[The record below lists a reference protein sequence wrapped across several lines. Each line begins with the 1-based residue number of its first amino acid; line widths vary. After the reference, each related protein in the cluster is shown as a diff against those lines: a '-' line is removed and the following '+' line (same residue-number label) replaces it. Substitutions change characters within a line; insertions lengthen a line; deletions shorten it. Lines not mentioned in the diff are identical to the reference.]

1 MVAHLAQLAAQNPQ
15 VADMQR
21 IFQAQRSAYGLRPM
35 PSANERLAGLKRLR
49 TALIKYQDDLADAVS
64 QDFGHR
70 SKDETK
76 LAEILTSLESIK
88 YASKNLTNWMK
99 PQSRHTGLLATPA
112 KARVVPQPLGV
123 VGIIVPWNYPIF
135 LALGPLIGA
144 LAAGNRVM
152 IKSSSFTPRLA
163 ETLKRMLAEAFSEDT
178 VAVITGRGE
187 VSEGFSHMPF
197 DQITFTGSTNVG
209 RTVMQNA
216 SANLTPVLLELGGK
230 SPAIVHESYP
240 LADAA
245 ERIAFGK
252 CWNAGQTCVAP
263 DYLLLPRSKTDE
275 FVIAYTEQVS
285 KMYPTLL
292 TNADY
297 TSIINDKQYARIQ
310 TYLDDARAQGARV
323 IEINPSNE
331 RFDNTRKIPP
341 TLVLGVTP
349 DMLIMQNEIFGPILP
364 ILNVESLSDAV
375 GFVNSRARPLAL
387 YYFDYDEAR
396 AEYVVTHTHSG
407 GTGINDVV
415 THVGVD
421 DLPFGGVG
429 PSGMGRY
436 HAYEGFQTYSNMK
449 AVLER
454 AKIYSVRYIMPPYGR
469 FSHNLVQKLFLS
481 K

>member
-1 MVAHLAQLAAQNPQ
+1 MVAYISQLAAQNPQ

-21 IFQAQRSAYGLRPM
+21 IFQSQQAAYALRPM
-35 PSANERLAGLKRLR
+35 PSSNERLANLRRLKDAIL
-49 TALIKYQDDLADAVS
+49 KFQDDLCDAVS

-70 SKDETK
+70 SKTETK
-76 LAEILTSLESIK
+76 IAEVLTSLEAVK
-88 YASKNLTNWMK
+88 YSSKNLVGWMK
-99 PQSRHTGLLATPA
+99 PQRRHSGLLATPA
-112 KARVVPQPLGV
+112 SARVVPQPLGV
-123 VGIIVPWNYPIF
+123 VGVVVPWNYPIF
-135 LALGPLIGA
+135 LALGPLVGA
-144 LAAGNRVM
+144 LSAGNRVM
-152 IKSSSFTPRLA
+152 IKSSSFTPRLG
-163 ETLKRMLAEAFSEDT
+163 ETLKRMLAEAFSEDC
-178 VAVITGRGE
+178 VAVITGKGE
-187 VSEGFSHMPF
+187 VSEAFSHLPF

-209 RTVMQNA
+209 RTIMQNA
-216 SANLTPVLLELGGK
+216 ASNLTPVLLELGGK

-240 LADAA
+240 IADAA

-263 DYLLLPRSKTDE
+263 DYLLMPRGKTDA
-275 FVIAYTEQVS
+275 FVIAITAQIS
-285 KMYPTLL
+285 KMYPSLL

-297 TSIINDKQYARIQ
+297 TSIVNDKQYTRIQ
-310 TYLDDARAQGARV
+310 SYLDDARAQGARV
-323 IEINPSNE
+323 IEINPANE
-331 RFDNTRKIPP
+331 RFENTRKIPP

-364 ILNVESLSDAV
+364 VMEVESLSQALE
-375 GFVNSRARPLAL
+375 FVNARPRPLAL
-387 YYFDYDEAR
+387 YYFDYDESR

-407 GTGINDVV
+407 ATGINDVV

-436 HAYEGFQTYSNMK
+436 HAKEGFETYSNMK

-454 AKIYSVRYIMPPYGR
+454 SKIYSVRYILPP
-469 FSHNLVQKLFLS
+469 FNKTAHNLIQKLFLS

>member
-1 MVAHLAQLAAQNPQ
+1 MVAHIAHLAANNPQ

-21 IFQAQRSAYGLRPM
+21 IFQAQRSAYALRPM

-49 TALIKYQDDLADAVS
+49 EAVIKYQDDLADAVS

-76 LAEILTSLESIK
+76 LAEVLTTLEAIK
-88 YASKNLTNWMK
+88 YATKNLTNWMK
-99 PQSRHTGLLATPA
+99 PQKRHSGLMATPA

-123 VGIIVPWNYPIF
+123 IGVVVPWNYPIF

-144 LAAGNRVM
+144 LSAGNRVM
-152 IKSSSFTPRLA
+152 IKTSSFTPRLG
-163 ETLKRMLAEAFSEDT
+163 ETLKRMLAEAFAEDS

-187 VSEGFSHMPF
+187 VSEAFSHMPF

-209 RTVMQNA
+209 RTIMANA
-216 SANLTPVLLELGGK
+216 AANLTPVLLELGGK

-240 LADAA
+240 LVDAA

-263 DYLLLPRSKTDE
+263 DYLLLSRGKTDQ
-275 FVIAYTEQVS
+275 FVISFSAQVS

-292 TNADY
+292 TNADF
-297 TSIINDKQYARIQ
+297 TSIVNDKQYDRIQ
-310 TYLDDARAQGARV
+310 SYLDDARAQGARV
-323 IEINPSNE
+323 IEINPANE
-331 RFDNTRKIPP
+331 RFENTRKIPP
-341 TLVLGVTP
+341 TLVIGATP
-349 DMLIMQNEIFGPILP
+349 DMLIMQNEIFGPVLP
-364 ILNVESLSDAV
+364 ILEVESLSQALE
-375 GFVNSRARPLAL
+375 FVNARARPLAL
-387 YYFDYDEAR
+387 YYFDNDEAR
-396 AEYVVTHTHSG
+396 ADYVVTHTHSG
-407 GTGINDVV
+407 GVGINDVV

-436 HAYEGFQTYSNMK
+436 HAKEGFETYSNMK

-454 AKIYSVRYIMPPYGR
+454 SKIYSVRYILPPFNR
-469 FSHNLVQKLFLS
+469 TAHNLIQKLFLS

>member
-1 MVAHLAQLAAQNPQ
+1 MVAYIAQLAAQNPQ

-21 IFQAQRSAYGLRPM
+21 IFLAQRAAYGLRPM
-35 PSANERLAGLKRLR
+35 PSASERINNLQRLR
-49 TALIKYQDDLADAVS
+49 DVLVKYQDSLCEAVS

-76 LAEILTSLESIK
+76 IGEILSSLEAIK
-88 YASKNLTNWMK
+88 YACKHVPSWMK
-99 PQSRHTGLLATPA
+99 PQKRHSGLLSMPA

-123 VGIIVPWNYPIF
+123 IGVIVPWNYPIF
-135 LALGPLIGA
+135 LTLGPLIGA
-144 LAAGNRVM
+144 LSAGNRVM
-152 IKSSSFTPRLA
+152 VKTSSFTPRLG
-163 ETLKRMLAEAFSEDT
+163 EMLKRMLAEAFTEDT

-187 VSEGFSHMPF
+187 VSEAFSHLPF

-209 RTVMQNA
+209 RTVMANA
-216 SANLTPVLLELGGK
+216 AANLTPVLLELGGK
-230 SPAIVHESYP
+230 SPAIVHESFP
-240 LADAA
+240 VADVV

-263 DYLLLPRSKTDE
+263 DYLLMPRGKTDE
-275 FVIAYTEQVS
+275 FVVAFTALVS

-297 TSIINDKQYARIQ
+297 TSIVNEKQYTRIQ
-310 TYLDDARAQGARV
+310 SYLADARAQGARV
-323 IEINPSNE
+323 IEINPANE
-331 RFDNTRKIPP
+331 SFEKTRKIPP
-341 TLVLGVTP
+341 TIVLGATP
-349 DMLIMQNEIFGPILP
+349 DMLIMQNEIFGPVLP
-364 ILNVESLSDAV
+364 ILEVESLSQALE
-375 GFVNSRARPLAL
+375 FVNARPRPLAL
-387 YYFDYDEAR
+387 YYFDYDQVR
-396 AEYVVTHTHSG
+396 VDYVISHTHSG
-407 GTGINDVV
+407 ATGINDVV

-436 HAYEGFQTYSNMK
+436 HAKEGFETYSNMK

-454 AKIYSVRYIMPPYGR
+454 PKFYSVRYILPPFNKATHG
-469 FSHNLVQKLFLS
+469 LIKKVFLG